1 MTFHVCKC
9 MKQLFYG
16 EINVNLPKLFLEVYR
31 VIVMPSYMFHND
43 ELRKR
48 YSTNSLIKPIIAFFL
63 GRGLS

>member
-1 MTFHVCKC
+1 MHETAVLRRDKCKFP
-9 MKQLFYG
+9 Q
-16 EINVNLPKLFLEVYR
+16 IILEVYR